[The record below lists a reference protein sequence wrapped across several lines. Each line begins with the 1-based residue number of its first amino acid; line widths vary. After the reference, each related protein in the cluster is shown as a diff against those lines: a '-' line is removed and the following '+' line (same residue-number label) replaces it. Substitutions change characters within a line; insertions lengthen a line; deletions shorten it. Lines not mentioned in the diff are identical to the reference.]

1 MLLSVIADCSRMRKN
16 LQLEI
21 LFVRIIAVSLILVNW
36 RILSLENLRIAYEY
50 VSNVSNKLYRMLK
63 LLHPNPY
70 FISFVLVTQC
80 KPCYWTYHE
89 PLVCSVVQKKKNQ
102 GMKLDPCF
110 HPTTLAS
117 WRSLKETIQRLY

>member
-1 MLLSVIADCSRMRKN
+1 MNAQEIIWGNDHPPKAALQT

-63 LLHPNPY
+63 SLHPNPY

-89 PLVCSVVQKKKNQ
+89 PFVCSVVQKKKTRE
-102 GMKLDPCF
+102 CF

-117 WRSLKETIQRLY
+117 WRSLKETIQRL